1 MPADPRFPVLDRIA
15 YLNAGAV
22 GPLSETTVEAMA
34 AADRLGME
42 QGRGVHGAFTE
53 RMAMRDQIREKVAR
67 LLGGVPPSTI
77 AVTVST
83 TQGIETVVGG
93 LDLHPGD
100 EVITTDA
107 EHPGLE
113 GNLAGS
119 PATVRV
125 AAVLG
130 RTASEVVE
138 NIGTLVTDRTRLV
151 ALSHVLWLNGQV
163 LPLAA
168 IKARCGVPLLVDGA
182 QSVGAID
189 VEASVADY
197 YTVSGQKWLCGPEL
211 TGALY
216 VAVPE
221 SLKPRRVY
229 PPSPW
234 HPPATEAG
242 HLELQFHPRSLL
254 AGFLTALDERPADA
268 VARGA
273 DVADACRTALLGSG
287 IEVLT
292 EPGQARLVSFRVA
305 GDPEAAVNH
314 CQDQGVVLRSLP
326 NGWLR
331 VSCGWWNSAADIDR
345 LVAAVTSL
353 PGV

>member
-1 MPADPRFPVLDRIA
+1 VASDPRFPVQDRYA

-42 QGRGVHGAFTE
+42 EGRAVHGGFME
-53 RMAMRDQIREKVAR
+53 RMAMRDQVREKVGA
-67 LLGGVPPSTI
+67 LLGGVPSSTI

-93 LDLHPGD
+93 LELRPED
-100 EVITTDA
+100 EIITTDA

-113 GNLAGS
+113 GCIAGS
-119 PATVRV
+119 PATIKV

-130 RTASEVVE
+130 KTASEVVE
-138 NIGTLVTDRTRLV
+138 NIGALATDRTRLV

-189 VEASVADY
+189 VEATVADY

-216 VAVPE
+216 VADPT

-254 AGFLTALDERPADA
+254 AGFLAALDERPADA
-268 VARGA
+268 VTRGA
-273 DVADACRTALLGSG
+273 QVTEACLEALVGAG
-287 IEVLT
+287 VEVLT
-292 EPGQARLVSFRVA
+292 EPGQSRLVSFRLP
-305 GDPEAAVNH
+305 GDAEAAVNH
-314 CQDQGVVLRSLP
+314 CQAQGVVLRSLP

-331 VSCGWWNSAADIDR
+331 ASCGWWNSTTDIER
-345 LVAAVTSL
+345 LVAAVTSV
-353 PGV
+353 PEA

>member
-1 MPADPRFPVLDRIA
+1 MTSQPHFPVLDHYA

-22 GPLSETTVEAMA
+22 GPLSEATTEAMIA
-34 AADRLGME
+34 SDRMAME
-42 QGRGVHGAFTE
+42 QGRAVHGGFTE
-53 RMAMRDQIREKVAR
+53 RLAMRDEIHQKVAT
-67 LLGGVPPSTI
+67 LLGGVPVHTI

-93 LDLHPGD
+93 LDLQPGD
-100 EVITTDA
+100 EVITSDA

-119 PATVRV
+119 PATIKV
-125 AAVLG
+125 AEVLG
-130 RTASEVVE
+130 KTDAEVVD
-138 NIGTLVTDRTRLV
+138 NIAELMTERTRLV
-151 ALSHVLWLNGQV
+151 AVSHVLWLNGQA

-168 IKARCGVPLLVDGA
+168 IKERCGVPLLVDGA

-189 VEASVADY
+189 VDASVADY

-229 PPSPW
+229 APSPW

-242 HLELQFHPRSLL
+242 SLELQFHPRSLL
-254 AGFLTALDERPADA
+254 AGFLSALDQYPQDA
-268 VARGA
+268 ASRGA
-273 DVADACRTALLGSG
+273 EVSEACRTALIDAGYD
-287 IEVLT
+287 VLT
-292 EPGQARLVSFRVA
+292 PPGQSRLVSFRVP
-305 GDPEAAVNH
+305 GDAEAAVNH
-314 CQDQGVVLRSLP
+314 CQENGVVLRNLP

-331 VSCGWWNSAADIDR
+331 ASCGWWNSTADIER
-345 LVAAVTSL
+345 LLAALASL
-353 PGV
+353 PGD